1 MADLRPVFDDIG
13 RVRAQ
18 LSAAVSL
25 RLRQELALPLLWA
38 ELISAIAETRNCRV
52 RDVSDQLGISAGG
65 ASKMVDRIE
74 AAGYC
79 RRVPN
84 PGDRRSSLLQL
95 APAGWRAFEEANRA
109 VDEELG
115 RLLGASLSAAQIREL
130 AAILRDLR
138 ASGL

>member
-25 RLRQELALPLLWA
+25 RLRQELALPLVWV

-95 APAGWRAFEEANRA
+95 TPAGWRAFEQASRA

-115 RLLGASLSAAQIREL
+115 RLLGAPLSAAQIREL
-130 AAILRDLR
+130 ATILRDLR